1 MNRDS
6 NLHRP
11 WPQPHQAQYK
21 EKIAEKMAEIRVF
34 ADEKDV
40 DLQNYDV
47 YPESA

>member
-1 MNRDS
+1 MNRDT

-21 EKIAEKMAEIRVF
+21 EKMAEIRVF

-47 YPESA
+47 CPESA